1 MILCHGAKIHQRMQR
16 FSRKGCSGVYCLALC
31 GQKPV
36 NMKSRASVIA
46 VLAAFF
52 GLVIG
57 ADALAQCQS
66 GELEI
71 VVEIVPDSWPG
82 EISWMLELDGELL
95 AEGGSVGAT
104 VCIDAS
110 LEDPCLQFTISD
122 SYGDGITGDGG
133 YWLHVDG
140 TEVGT
145 GSNYGYGESVSF
157 LCPPGFTCNDGVQL
171 TADDYGVVS
180 QSASSFWYTFTPP
193 ANGMYSLSTCGTGC
207 NTTLWIY
214 DYCNMGNFDDT
225 NEGSIYYDDQE
236 GGCGDEAN
244 LTVLLEGGVMYWIRL
259 ADLDEGCTSFDWTF
273 DFVGPPTG
281 CMDPEACNFNPLA
294 EVDGGNCTYPGDPD
308 CTGPDLVVLESAIVN
323 SLNVQTM
330 DVNESDCYI
339 IEGCLNGYGTRE
351 LIRFTTHIKN
361 IGDVDYYIG
370 PTSSNTDTQQFEW
383 GDCHNHWHY
392 KGYAEYT
399 LFTMEGDPMP
409 IGFKNGF
416 CVMDLECS
424 DGGTAQYGCSN
435 MGISAHCGDIYGAG
449 LSCQWIDVTGVA
461 DGQYQLVV
469 RVNWDESPDALGRY
483 ETDYENN
490 WAVVCITMDRSSGAL
505 VVNVND
511 DCPTFTDCMG
521 EAFGT
526 AVSDCNGD
534 CNGSALMGD
543 LDANGVQEYADA
555 VGYVEHILGNDIE
568 ALPCTDVDQDG
579 NITVS
584 DAAYLAQCQY
594 WNSAHQHPDSSGFHS
609 KCNFPVN
616 HVINP
621 FDSVSFAIGAV
632 NWEQGFLDIHVLNPN
647 NRIVGYEIDMVGMGI
662 ASAVS
667 LADPIGYP
675 ITPSF
680 MPGGEKVIGLSYEGE
695 SLVKNLVWTP
705 LLRLYWSDHMDEICI
720 DAIIDVVNTEY
731 HNTLTFIENG
741 CVTASGVSEAFA
753 AEAPM
758 LYPNPM
764 VASATLRFANPT
776 REEMTF
782 TLTDATGREVMTLRT
797 SGVQMSIDRQDLP
810 SGTYMYALTSAS
822 GAKHVGR
829 LGIQ

>member
-1 MILCHGAKIHQRMQR
+1 
-16 FSRKGCSGVYCLALC
+16 
-31 GQKPV
+31 
-36 NMKSRASVIA
+36 MKLTLKSFA
-46 VLAAFF
+46 VLTA
-52 GLVIG
+52 LVIP
-57 ADALAQCQS
+57 ALIAELSAQCAA
-66 GELEI
+66 GEVEV
-71 VVEIVPDSWPG
+71 VVEIVPDGWPA
-82 EISWMLELDGELL
+82 EISWTLELDGELL
-95 AEGGSVGAT
+95 ADGGSVGET
-104 VCIDAS
+104 VCIDGT
-110 LEDPCLQFTISD
+110 LENPCLLFTIND
-122 SYGDGITGDGG
+122 TYGDGILGDGG
-133 YWLHVDG
+133 YWLFVDG
-140 TEVGT
+140 NEVAT

-157 LCPPGFTCNDGVQL
+157 LCPPGFTCNDAVNL
-171 TADDYGVVS
+171 TESDYGTVT
-180 QSASSFWYTFTPP
+180 QAENSFWYTFTPP
-193 ANGMYSLSTCGTGC
+193 ANGMYEFSTCGSGC

-214 DYCNMGNFDDT
+214 EYCNMGNFDDT

-236 GGCGDEAN
+236 GGCGEEAT
-244 LTVLLEGGVMYWIRL
+244 LTVLLEGGVTYWVRL
-259 ADLDEGCTSFDWTF
+259 ADLEEACGGFDWTF

-281 CMDPEACNFNPLA
+281 CMDEAACNYNPLA
-294 EVDGGNCTYPGDPD
+294 EVDGGNCIYPGDPN
-308 CTGPDLVVLESAIVN
+308 CTGPDLIVLESAIVN
-323 SLNVQTM
+323 SLNVQTL

-339 IEGCLNGYGTRE
+339 VEGCLNGYGTRE

-370 PTSSNTDTQQFEW
+370 QTSNNSSTQQFEW

-399 LFTMEGDPMP
+399 LFTMDGNPMP

-416 CVMDLECS
+416 CVMDLECG

-483 ETDYENN
+483 ETDYDNN
-490 WAVVCITMDRSSGAL
+490 WAVVCINMDRSSGNL
-505 VVNVND
+505 VVDIVE
-511 DCPTFTDCMG
+511 DCATFTDCMG
-521 EAFGT
+521 EEFGT
-526 AVSDCNGD
+526 AVMDCNGE

-543 LDANGVQEYADA
+543 LDANGLQEYADA

-579 NITVS
+579 LITVS

-594 WNSAHQHPDSSGFHS
+594 WNAAHQHPDSSGFHT

-616 HVINP
+616 HIINP
-621 FDSVSFAIGAV
+621 FDSVSFTIGAV

-647 NRIVGYEIDMVGMGI
+647 NRIVGYELNMSGMGI

-667 LADPIGYP
+667 LSDPIEYP
-675 ITPSF
+675 IEPAFT
-680 MPGGEKVIGLSYEGE
+680 PGGNKVIGLAYEGE
-695 SLVKNLVWTP
+695 SIVKNYEWEP
-705 LLRLYWSDHMDEICI
+705 LLRLYWSDHEEEICI
-720 DAIIDVVNTEY
+720 DEIIDVVNTEY

-741 CVTASGVSEAFA
+741 CVTPSGVSEAFA
-753 AEAPM
+753 ETAPM

-764 VASATLRFANPT
+764 VESALLRFPNPA
-776 REEMTF
+776 REQMVF
-782 TLTDATGREVMTLRT
+782 TLTDARGREVMSLSTQ
-797 SGVQMSIDRQDLP
+797 GVQLTIDRGELP
-810 SGTYMYALTSAS
+810 SGTYLYSLVSQS
-822 GAKHVGR
+822 GQRHTGR